1 MLAGLT
7 FHKMEWNVAPS
18 QKKNLVGKGKMR
30 TFADAK
36 NGMAINPC

>member
-1 MLAGLT
+1 MV
-7 FHKMEWNVAPS
+7 KNVVKNVATGE
-18 QKKNLVGKGKMR
+18 KKNLVGKGKMR